1 MADVLAFWAAALV
14 VAAFGYPIGA
24 VLLRRLPD
32 GGAGVALPLGL
43 VLASYGYFIL
53 RVLDLLPPGRGG
65 YLGAIALLGLAG
77 AAAMGRD
84 RWSVVTLRRGIPGL
98 GIAFGIF
105 TVAFFGYV
113 AFRSY
118 NAEIGGTEQPMD
130 LMYLNATLNAEEFP
144 PKDPWLAGE
153 KASYYYFGYLQSG
166 S

>member
-84 RWSVVTLRRGIPGL
+84 RWSVVTLRRGPSSS
-98 GIAFGIF
+98 A
-105 TVAFFGYV
+105 TTSTRAS
-113 AFRSY
+113 ARRRRARSRRSPS
-118 NAEIGGTEQPMD
+118 ARR
-130 LMYLNATLNAEEFP
+130 
-144 PKDPWLAGE
+144 
-153 KASYYYFGYLQSG
+153 
-166 S
+166 